1 MGALTAKS
9 ELKYIP
15 MKIQSRL
22 ARGAAILIAALA
34 ITTTGSAAQ
43 KKLLVVT
50 ATQGFR
56 HSSIPL
62 AEKVLAGLGEQSGV
76 FTVDYARGGADG
88 KGSDD
93 IKEKMSPEAL
103 KNYDGVIFANTT
115 GDLPIP
121 DKEAFL
127 KWIQSGKAFIGMH
140 SASDTF
146 HGYPAFIEMIGGEFL
161 SHGAQAAVE
170 CINQD
175 PEHPATRHLGST
187 WPIYDEIYVLKNFH
201 REKVHGLLTLDKEP
215 NKLYPG
221 DFPIAWSKQ
230 IGRGKLFYTSLG
242 HREDVW
248 LSGNYQKHILGG
260 IKWALGLEEGEA
272 KPQDLEA
279 ELSRD
284 EKKEGFKL
292 LFNGENLDGWK
303 LRNAD
308 GEKSWSAQNGMLV
321 NTIKDGRHGT
331 DLVSEEKFKDFVIR
345 YDYMVP
351 SNSNSG
357 LYLRGRYEIQITED
371 LARKKTSPG
380 GNGGIYNTAG
390 GSEFVSRPAGQWQ
403 TAQATIRGNK
413 VTVILNG
420 VKIHDDVE
428 VPKATGGELDQKLDE
443 PGPIMLQGDHGAI
456 AFRNIR
462 IKPLK

>member
-1 MGALTAKS
+1 MGAFTAKS
-9 ELKYIP
+9 ELKNIP
-15 MKIQSRL
+15 MKIPSRAL
-22 ARGAAILIAALA
+22 NAAAGLLAALLL
-34 ITTTGSAAQ
+34 TTNSSAAQ

-62 AEKVLAGLGEQSGV
+62 AEKVIAGLGEQSGV

-88 KGSDD
+88 KGSED
-93 IKEKMSPEAL
+93 IKEKLSAEAL

-115 GDLPIP
+115 GDLPLP
-121 DKEAFL
+121 DKEAFI

-140 SASDTF
+140 SATDTF
-146 HGYPAFIEMIGGEFL
+146 HGYPEFIEMIGGEFL
-161 SHGAQAAVE
+161 SHGAQAGVE

-175 PEHPATRHLGST
+175 PEHPATKHLGATYSVF
-187 WPIYDEIYVLKNFH
+187 DEIYILKNFH

-221 DFPIAWSKQ
+221 DFPIAWTKQ

-248 LSGNYQKHILGG
+248 LSGNYQQHIMGG
-260 IKWALGLEEGEA
+260 IKWALGLEDGSA
-272 KPQDLEA
+272 KPQDLAA
-279 ELSRD
+279 ELSR
-284 EKKEGFKL
+284 EERKEGFKL

-303 LRNAD
+303 LRNEN
-308 GEKSWSAQNGMLV
+308 GTKSWSAQNGMLV
-321 NTIKDGRHGT
+321 NTIKQGEHGT

-357 LYLRGRYEIQITED
+357 LYLRGRYEIQIVED
-371 LARKKTSPG
+371 SARKKPAPG
-380 GNGGIYNTAG
+380 SNGGIYNTAAG
-390 GSEFVSRPAGQWQ
+390 TEFVSRPAGQWQ
-403 TAQATIRGNK
+403 SAQTTIRGNK
-413 VTVILNG
+413 ISVILNG
-420 VKIHDDVE
+420 VKIHDEVE
-428 VPKATGGELDQKLDE
+428 VTKATGGELDHNYDQ

-456 AFRNIR
+456 AFRNVS

>member
-1 MGALTAKS
+1 MNVSSRALKV
-9 ELKYIP
+9 
-15 MKIQSRL
+15 
-22 ARGAAILIAALA
+22 AAGLLAALIFMSTA
-34 ITTTGSAAQ
+34 SAAP

-62 AEKVLAGLGEQSGV
+62 AEKVIAGLGEQSGV
-76 FTVDYARGGADG
+76 FTVEYARGGTDG

-121 DKEAFL
+121 DKEAFM

-140 SASDTF
+140 SATDTF

-161 SHGAQAAVE
+161 SHGAQVGVE
-170 CINQD
+170 CINED
-175 PEHPATRHLGST
+175 PEHPSTRHLGAS
-187 WPIYDEIYVLKNFH
+187 WAVFDEIYLFKNFH

-230 IGRGKLFYTSLG
+230 VGRGKLFYTSLG

-248 LSGNYQKHILGG
+248 LSSNYQQHIMGG
-260 IKWALGLEEGEA
+260 IKWALGLEDGDV
-272 KPQDLEA
+272 KPQDLTA
-279 ELSRD
+279 ELSKEER
-284 EKKEGFKL
+284 KEGFKM
-292 LFNGENLDGWK
+292 LFNGKNLDGWR
-303 LRNAD
+303 LRNEN
-308 GEKSWSAQNGMLV
+308 GTKSWSAQNGMLV
-321 NTIKDGRHGT
+321 NTIKKDEHGT

-357 LYLRGRYEIQITED
+357 LYLRGRYEIQIHED
-371 LARKKTSPG
+371 SARKKASPG
-380 GNGGIYNTAG
+380 GNGGIYNTAAG
-390 GSEFVSRPAGQWQ
+390 TEFVSRPAGQWQ
-403 TAQATIRGNK
+403 TGQAEIRGNK
-413 VTVILNG
+413 ISVILNG
-420 VKIHDDVE
+420 VKIHDNVE
-428 VPKATGGELDQKLDE
+428 VTKATGGELDQKFDE

-462 IKPLK
+462 IKTLK

>member
-1 MGALTAKS
+1 
-9 ELKYIP
+9 
-15 MKIQSRL
+15 MKIPSRTLFAAAGLL
-22 ARGAAILIAALA
+22 AAVFL
-34 ITTTGSAAQ
+34 TTSSAAAQ

-62 AEKVLAGLGEQSGV
+62 AEKVIAGLGEQSGV
-76 FTVDYARGGADG
+76 FTVEFARGGADG

-93 IKEKMSPEAL
+93 IKEKMSAEAL

-115 GDLPIP
+115 GDLPLP

-127 KWIQSGKAFIGMH
+127 KWIKSGKAFIGMH
-140 SASDTF
+140 SATDTF
-146 HGYPAFIEMIGGEFL
+146 HGYPEFIEMIGGEFL
-161 SHGAQAAVE
+161 SHGPQVAVE
-170 CINQD
+170 CINED
-175 PEHPATRHLGST
+175 PEHPATRHLGAT
-187 WPIYDEIYVLKNFH
+187 YNVFDEIYILKNFH

-230 IGRGKLFYTSLG
+230 VGRGNLFYTSLG

-248 LSGNYQKHILGG
+248 LSSKYQEHIMGG
-260 IKWALGLEEGEA
+260 IKWALGLEDGSA
-272 KPQDLEA
+272 KPQDLNS
-279 ELSRD
+279 ELSREERKD
-284 EKKEGFKL
+284 GFKL
-292 LFNGENLDGWK
+292 LFNGTDLDGWK
-303 LRNAD
+303 LRNPD

-321 NTIKDGRHGT
+321 NTIKEGKHGT
-331 DLVSEEKFKDFVIR
+331 DLVSDAKFKDFVIR
-345 YDYMVP
+345 YEYMVP

-357 LYLRGRYEIQITED
+357 LYLRGRHEIQILED
-371 LARKKTSPG
+371 SARKKPSPG
-380 GNGGIYNTAG
+380 SNGGIYNTAAPT
-390 GSEFVSRPAGQWQ
+390 EYVSRPAGQWQ
-403 TAQATIRGNK
+403 TAQTTIRGNK
-413 VTVILNG
+413 VSVILNG
-420 VKIHDDVE
+420 VKIHDEVE
-428 VPKATGGELDQKLDE
+428 VNKATGGELDQNIDQ

>member
-1 MGALTAKS
+1 MKKPFRPFYAAAALLAVTLLTAS
-9 ELKYIP
+9 
-15 MKIQSRL
+15 S
-22 ARGAAILIAALA
+22 
-34 ITTTGSAAQ
+34 SAAP

-62 AEKVLAGLGEQSGV
+62 AEKVIAGLGEQSGV
-76 FTVDYARGGADG
+76 FTVEFARGGADG

-93 IKEKMSPEAL
+93 IKEKMSPAAL

-115 GDLPIP
+115 GDLPLP
-121 DKEAFL
+121 DKEAFM

-140 SASDTF
+140 SATDTF

-161 SHGAQAAVE
+161 SHGPQVGVE
-170 CINQD
+170 CINED
-175 PEHPATRHLGST
+175 PEHPATRHLGAT
-187 WPIYDEIYVLKNFH
+187 YPILDEIYILKNFH

-248 LSGNYQKHILGG
+248 LSDKYQKHIMGG
-260 IKWALGLEEGEA
+260 IKWALDLEEGSA
-272 KPQDLEA
+272 KPQDLTA
-279 ELSRD
+279 ELSRE
-284 EKKEGFKL
+284 EKRDGFKL
-292 LFNGENLDGWK
+292 LFNGTDLSGWK
-303 LRNAD
+303 LRNAN
-308 GEKSWSAQNGMLV
+308 GTKSWSAQNGMLV
-321 NTIKDGRHGT
+321 NTIKQGEHGT
-331 DLVSEEKFKDFVIR
+331 DLVSDEKFKDFVIR

-357 LYLRGRYEIQITED
+357 LYLRGRYEIQILED
-371 LARKKTSPG
+371 SARKKPAPG
-380 GNGGIYNTAG
+380 SNGGIYNTTAG
-390 GSEFVSRPAGQWQ
+390 TEFVSRPAGQWQ
-403 TAQATIRGNK
+403 TAQTTIRGNK
-413 VTVILNG
+413 ISVILNG
-420 VKIHDDVE
+420 VKIHDEVE
-428 VPKATGGELDQKLDE
+428 VTKATGGELDQKLDE

>member
-1 MGALTAKS
+1 
-9 ELKYIP
+9 
-15 MKIQSRL
+15 MKVSFRNF
-22 ARGAAILIAALA
+22 RAAAGLLAAL
-34 ITTTGSAAQ
+34 ILTTNLAAAP

-76 FTVDYARGGADG
+76 FTVEYARGGADG
-88 KGSDD
+88 KGSAD
-93 IKEKMSPEAL
+93 IVEKMSPEAL
-103 KNYDGVIFANTT
+103 KNYDAVIFCNTT

-121 DKEAFL
+121 DKDAFL

-140 SASDTF
+140 SATDTF
-146 HGYPAFIEMIGGEFL
+146 HGHPAFIEMIGGEFL
-161 SHGAQAAVE
+161 SHGPQVGVE

-175 PEHPATRHLGST
+175 TEHPSTRHLGST
-187 WPIYDEIYVLKNFH
+187 WPIFDEIYILKNFH

-248 LSGNYQKHILGG
+248 LSEKYQKHIMGG
-260 IKWALGLEEGEA
+260 IQWALGLEEGSA
-272 KPQDLEA
+272 KPQDLTA
-279 ELSRD
+279 ELSRE
-284 EKKEGFKL
+284 EKKDGFKL
-292 LFNGENLDGWK
+292 LFTGKDLNGWK
-303 LRNAD
+303 LRNAE

-321 NTIKDGRHGT
+321 NTVKEGKHGS

-357 LYLRGRYEIQITED
+357 LYLRGRYEIQIAED
-371 LARKKTSPG
+371 MARKKAAPG
-380 GNGGIYNTAG
+380 GNGGIYNTAAG
-390 GSEFVSRPAGQWQ
+390 TEFVSRPAGQWQ

-413 VTVILNG
+413 ISVILNG
-420 VKIHDDVE
+420 VKIHDEVE
-428 VPKATGGELDQKLDE
+428 TSKATGGELDQKLDE
-443 PGPIMLQGDHGAI
+443 PGPIMLQGDHGAV

>member
-1 MGALTAKS
+1 MSALTEKS
-9 ELKYIP
+9 ERIINR
-15 MKIQSRL
+15 MKIPTRTL
-22 ARGAAILIAALA
+22 YAAAGLLAAIML
-34 ITTTGSAAQ
+34 TTNSSAAA

-62 AEKVLAGLGEQSGV
+62 AEKVIAGLGEQSGA
-76 FTVDYARGGADG
+76 FTVEYARGGADG

-93 IKEKMSPEAL
+93 IKAKMSPEAL
-103 KNYDGVIFANTT
+103 KQYDGVIFANTT
-115 GDLPIP
+115 GDLPLP
-121 DKEAFL
+121 DKEAFI

-146 HGYPAFIEMIGGEFL
+146 HGYPEFVEMIGGEFL
-161 SHGAQAAVE
+161 SHGAQVGVE

-175 PEHPATRHLGST
+175 MEHPATQHLGATYSVF
-187 WPIYDEIYVLKNFH
+187 DEIYILKNFH

-248 LSGNYQKHILGG
+248 LSGKYQQHILGG
-260 IKWALGLEEGEA
+260 IKWALGLEDGSA
-272 KPQDLEA
+272 KPQDLTA
-279 ELSRD
+279 ELS
-284 EKKEGFKL
+284 KEERKDGFKL
-292 LFNGENLDGWK
+292 LFNGTDLDGWK
-303 LRNAD
+303 LRNAN

-321 NTIKDGRHGT
+321 NTIKEGKHGT
-331 DLVSEEKFKDFVIR
+331 DLVTEEQFKDFVIR
-345 YDYMVP
+345 YEYMVP

-357 LYLRGRYEIQITED
+357 LYLRGRYEIQILED
-371 LARKKTSPG
+371 SGRKKTAPG
-380 GNGGIYNTAG
+380 GNGGIYNTAAG
-390 GSEFVSRPAGQWQ
+390 TEFVSRPAGQWQ
-403 TAQATIRGNK
+403 SAQATIRGNK
-413 VTVILNG
+413 VSVILNG
-420 VKIHDDVE
+420 VKIHDEVE
-428 VPKATGGELDQKLDE
+428 VTKATGGELDQKLDE

>member
-1 MGALTAKS
+1 MKKPFRAFHAAAGLLAVMILTAS
-9 ELKYIP
+9 
-15 MKIQSRL
+15 
-22 ARGAAILIAALA
+22 
-34 ITTTGSAAQ
+34 TSAAP

-76 FTVDYARGGADG
+76 FTVEYARGGADG

-93 IKEKMSPEAL
+93 IKEKMSAAAL

-115 GDLPIP
+115 GDLPLP
-121 DKEAFL
+121 DKEAFI

-146 HGYPAFIEMIGGEFL
+146 HGYPEFIEMIGGEFL
-161 SHGAQAAVE
+161 SHGPQVGIE

-175 PEHPATRHLGST
+175 PEHPATRHLGAT
-187 WPIYDEIYVLKNFH
+187 YPVFDEIYILKNFH
-201 REKVHGLLTLDKEP
+201 REKVHGLLTLDKQP

-248 LSGNYQKHILGG
+248 LSDKYQKHIMGG
-260 IKWALGLEEGEA
+260 IKWALGLEEGSA
-272 KPQDLEA
+272 KPQHLSA

-284 EKKEGFKL
+284 EKKDGFKL
-292 LFNGENLDGWK
+292 LFNGTDLDGWK

-321 NTIKDGRHGT
+321 NTLQEGKHGT
-331 DLVSEEKFKDFVIR
+331 DLVSDEKFKDFIIR
-345 YDYMVP
+345 YDYLVP

-357 LYLRGRYEIQITED
+357 LYLRGRYEIQVLED
-371 LARKKTSPG
+371 SGRNKTAPG
-380 GNGGIYNTAG
+380 SNGGIYNTAAG
-390 GSEFVSRPAGQWQ
+390 TEFVSRPAGQWQ
-403 TAQATIRGNK
+403 TAQATIRANK
-413 VTVILNG
+413 ISLILNG
-420 VKIHDDVE
+420 VKIHDEVE
-428 VPKATGGELDQKLDE
+428 VTKATGGELDQKLDE
-443 PGPIMLQGDHGAI
+443 PGPIMLQGDHGAV